1 MRSLKLMLAALCA
14 VLASAGSGAFAQGGW
29 PAKPITMI
37 VPYLAGGG
45 ADPAARLLA
54 EGMSKRL
61 GRQIVVDFK
70 AGANGTIGT
79 QMVANAA
86 PDGYT
91 ILFTPPAPIVN
102 SKFLIPNLP
111 YDPDKDL
118 VPIVEVTTSPM
129 AIMANAEFGPK
140 TLKELLAYAKA
151 NPDKVLA
158 GTPGQGGSGHL
169 ICAMVEV
176 REGVKFNMIPYR
188 GTGGLLPDMLG
199 GRLNISF
206 DLPAAYV
213 SYVNSGKVRI
223 IAVMGDKRLPSF
235 PDAPTSVESGYP
247 QLQLSVWYA
256 LFAPKGTPPDILH
269 KINAAANDALKEPEI
284 KARIEQLGYQTGGGT
299 PEQMAENIKKE
310 MAIVGEIVRLG
321 NVKME

>member
-1 MRSLKLMLAALCA
+1 MRRLGLMVALGALIAAAAANVAL
-14 VLASAGSGAFAQGGW
+14 AQGGW
-29 PAKPITMI
+29 PTKPITMI

-61 GRQIVVDFK
+61 GRPIVVDFK

-102 SKFLIPNLP
+102 SKYLIPNLP
-111 YDPDKDL
+111 YNPEKDL
-118 VPIVEVTTSPM
+118 VPIIEVTTSPM
-129 AIMANAEFGPK
+129 AIMANADFGPK
-140 TLKELLAYAKA
+140 TLKELIDYAKA

-169 ICAMVEV
+169 MCAMVEV

-213 SYVNSGKVRI
+213 SHVNSGKVRI
-223 IAVMGDKRLPSF
+223 IAVMGDKRIPSF

-256 LFAPKGTPPDILH
+256 LFAPKGVPQDIVMKL
-269 KINAAANDALKEPEI
+269 NAAANEALKEPEI
-284 KARIEQLGYQTGGGT
+284 KAKIEQLGYQTAGGT
-299 PEQMAENIKKE
+299 PEQMAENIRKE
-310 MAIVGEIVRLG
+310 MSVVGEIVRLG

>member
-1 MRSLKLMLAALCA
+1 MRRLRLLIAALFA
-14 VLASAGSGAFAQGGW
+14 VLTSAGSAAMAQASW
-29 PAKPITMI
+29 PTKPITMI

-61 GRQIVVDFK
+61 GRPIVVDFK

-79 QMVANAA
+79 QVVANAA

-102 SKFLIPNLP
+102 SKFLMPSLP
-111 YDPDKDL
+111 YDPVKDL
-118 VPIVEVTTSPM
+118 VPVIEVTTSPM
-129 AIMANAEFGPK
+129 AIMANAAFGPK

-151 NPDKVLA
+151 NPDKVVA

-169 ICAMVEV
+169 VCAMVEV

-213 SYVNSGKVRI
+213 SHINSGKVRI
-223 IAVMGDKRLPSF
+223 VAVMGDKRIPSF
-235 PDAPTSVESGYP
+235 PDASTSVESGYP
-247 QLQLSVWYA
+247 QLQLSVWYG
-256 LFAPKGTPPDILH
+256 LFAPKGVPRDILL
-269 KINAAANDALKEPEI
+269 KLNAAANDALNEPEI
-284 KARIEQLGYQTGGGT
+284 KARIEQLGYQTAGGT
-299 PEQMAENIKKE
+299 PEQLAENIRKE
-310 MAIVGEIVRLG
+310 MAVVGEIVRLG

>member
-1 MRSLKLMLAALCA
+1 
-14 VLASAGSGAFAQGGW
+14 
-29 PAKPITMI
+29 
-37 VPYLAGGG
+37 
-45 ADPAARLLA
+45 
-54 EGMSKRL
+54 
-61 GRQIVVDFK
+61 
-70 AGANGTIGT
+70 
-79 QMVANAA
+79 
-86 PDGYT
+86 
-91 ILFTPPAPIVN
+91 
-102 SKFLIPNLP
+102 
-111 YDPDKDL
+111 
-118 VPIVEVTTSPM
+118 
-129 AIMANAEFGPK
+129 
-140 TLKELLAYAKA
+140 
-151 NPDKVLA
+151 
-158 GTPGQGGSGHL
+158 
-169 ICAMVEV
+169 MVEV

-213 SYVNSGKVRI
+213 SHVNSGKVRI

-256 LFAPKGTPPDILH
+256 LFAPKGVPRDIVL
-269 KINAAANDALKEPEI
+269 KLNAAANDALKEPEI

-310 MAIVGEIVRLG
+310 MAIVGEIVRLA

>member
-1 MRSLKLMLAALCA
+1 MRRLGLMVALGAFIAAA
-14 VLASAGSGAFAQGGW
+14 AANVAFAQSTW
-29 PAKPITMI
+29 PTKPITMI

-61 GRQIVVDFK
+61 GRPIVVDFK

-102 SKFLIPNLP
+102 SKYLIPNLP
-111 YDPDKDL
+111 YNPEKDL
-118 VPIVEVTTSPM
+118 LPIIEVTTSPM
-129 AIMANAEFGPK
+129 AIMANADFGPK
-140 TLKELLAYAKA
+140 TLKELIAYAKA

-213 SYVNSGKVRI
+213 SHVASGKVRI
-223 IAVMGDKRLPSF
+223 IAVMGDNRIPSF

-256 LFAPKGTPPDILH
+256 LFAPKGVPQDILM
-269 KINAAANDALKEPEI
+269 KLNAAANEALKEPET
-284 KARIEQLGYQTGGGT
+284 KAKIEQLGYQTAGGT
-299 PEQMAENIKKE
+299 PEQMAANIKKE
-310 MAIVGEIVRLG
+310 MATVGEIVRLG